1 MCKLG
6 KWKSGMAKIW
16 CGESLEWWM
25 SDFVKVWFGESLE
38 WQKSDVVKSGMV
50 KVWFGESECHD
61 TTCFFIC
68 FTVATRLLCPSREFF
83 LWFYVSCI
91 FWKYSSDPGWLKIYQ
106 CAEFTCWIRL
116 NYVHDI
122 IRSHCLRGGTL
133 KLIWNFKI
141 NLTKEEKLKQFN
153 WPSSSASFAQN
164 TWSFVASELLL
175 WLYRFNSIIISIIII
190 SIIYSSPTSSSFL
203 WYPLNLI
210 CGVSSNLFGGTAS
223 RSCTDSVTPKLD
235 HPWSLFRFFIFYLE
249 ILIFKIL
256 QCLPKFEHSL
266 RCFWNDTT
274 ANHKDHHQKA
284 PGVTVLLPALTNLLV
299 IGLLLPLLI

>member
-1 MCKLG
+1 MLNKSIGNNILSQHTISLIFIIQPFQINTLFKITTLDFHHTMCKLG

-122 IRSHCLRGGTL
+122 IWSHCLSGRHR
-133 KLIWNFKI
+133 
-141 NLTKEEKLKQFN
+141 N
-153 WPSSSASFAQN
+153 WF
-164 TWSFVASELLL
+164 
-175 WLYRFNSIIISIIII
+175 
-190 SIIYSSPTSSSFL
+190 
-203 WYPLNLI
+203 
-210 CGVSSNLFGGTAS
+210 
-223 RSCTDSVTPKLD
+223 
-235 HPWSLFRFFIFYLE
+235 E
-249 ILIFKIL
+249 ILKSF
-256 QCLPKFEHSL
+256 S
-266 RCFWNDTT
+266 
-274 ANHKDHHQKA
+274 QKS
-284 PGVTVLLPALTNLLV
+284 
-299 IGLLLPLLI
+299 